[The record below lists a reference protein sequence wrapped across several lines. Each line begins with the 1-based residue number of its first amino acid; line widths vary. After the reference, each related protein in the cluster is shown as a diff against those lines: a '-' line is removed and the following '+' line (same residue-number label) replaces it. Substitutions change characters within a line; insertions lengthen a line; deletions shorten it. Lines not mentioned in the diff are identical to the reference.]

1 VFVENK
7 DIVILLVLGWLCE
20 VTTKFSF
27 VVYWPN
33 SIRCALMILYLS
45 FFLRHRIIYRP
56 LKGSRMKAL
65 ILVVNRKV

>member
-1 VFVENK
+1 MFVENK

-33 SIRCALMILYLS
+33 SIRCALMVLYLS
-45 FFLRHRIIYRP
+45 SFFAAELYIDR
-56 LKGSRMKAL
+56 SRAAE
-65 ILVVNRKV
+65 